1 MKPFER
7 KGEVVFAF
15 LNRTW
20 IKDIVVAVVAL
31 GLWQLIRDAV
41 RKITSKTWSKI
52 RRNKTPIV
60 TG

>member
-1 MKPFER
+1 M
-7 KGEVVFAF
+7 FAF
-15 LNRTW
+15 LNRAW

-52 RRNKTPIV
+52 RRSKTPIV